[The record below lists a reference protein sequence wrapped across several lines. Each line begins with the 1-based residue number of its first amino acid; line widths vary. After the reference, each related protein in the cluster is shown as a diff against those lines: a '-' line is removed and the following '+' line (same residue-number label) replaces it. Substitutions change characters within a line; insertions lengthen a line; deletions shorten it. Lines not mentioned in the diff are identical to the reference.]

1 MGTSSRRLVAV
12 TLAAGLM
19 FAGCSGSTPAATG
32 TPLPV
37 ASSAPSETPTIA
49 PTDTPAV
56 TPTPA
61 TSATPT
67 PVATPTPAPTV
78 APPVATPQPIAGDPT
93 TCTGWDTTGTEFT
106 KAVARVRF
114 DVYCGVMPS
123 SWHVSAMSWTMP
135 HGSVGKLSVTY
146 ANKSKTQTVTISE
159 GNFCLG
165 CAYVDVSGLGSANFG
180 NLPGTL
186 KLRATGQYA
195 MYVNPGANVQ
205 YQAVSKGITQS
216 AFTIMMANL
225 VMIAKP

>member
-1 MGTSSRRLVAV
+1 
-12 TLAAGLM
+12 M
-19 FAGCSGSTPAATG
+19 FAGCSGSTPVVTG

-37 ASSAPSETPTIA
+37 ASTAPTETPTEA
-49 PTDTPAV
+49 PTETPAA

-67 PVATPTPAPTV
+67 PVVTPTPAPTV
-78 APPVATPQPIAGDPT
+78 APPVATPQPIVGDPT
-93 TCTGWDTTGTEFT
+93 TCTGWDTVGAEFT

-123 SWHVSAMSWTMP
+123 SWHVSSMSWELP
-135 HGSVGKLSVTY
+135 HGSVGKLSVVY
-146 ANKSKTQTVTISE
+146 SNKSKTQTVTINE
-159 GNFCLG
+159 GNFCPG
-165 CAYVDVSGLGSANFG
+165 CAYVDVSDLGSANFG

-186 KLRATGQYA
+186 KLRAAGQYSI
-195 MYVNPGANVQ
+195 YVNPGANIQ

-225 VMIAKP
+225 VKISKP